1 MTRTAAFDCGT
12 NSLRLLV
19 ADVDEAGRLTEIA
32 REMRVVRLGQGV
44 DRTGE
49 FAPEALARTFAV
61 CDEYAE
67 IVARHAPDRMRFV
80 ATSASRDVSNRDEF
94 AAGVQQRLGLLP
106 EVIEGREEAELSFLG
121 ATAGVPD
128 AAAPRLV
135 MDLGGGST
143 ELVLGD
149 AGADAAYSMNIG
161 CVRLFERHLASDP
174 PTEEQIDA
182 LRADVDDAFTEAAQH
197 VDVSATRTLVGV
209 AGTITTTAA
218 AILDLPGYD
227 REAIHGSALTREQ
240 IVRAADRLTAM
251 TSDERR
257 ALPYMHPGRA
267 DVIAAGSQVF
277 ARLVELVD
285 EAVGRS
291 GGSLGIRVSES
302 DILDGIALGLSRD

>member
-149 AGADAAYSMNIG
+149 AGADAAYSTNIG

>member
-251 TSDERR
+251 TWDERR

>member
-19 ADVDEAGRLTEIA
+19 ADVDDAGRLTDLA

-49 FAPEALARTFAV
+49 FAPEALARTFAA

-67 IVARHAPDRMRFV
+67 IVSRLAPDRLRFV
-80 ATSASRDVSNRDEF
+80 ATSASRDVSNRDAF
-94 AAGVQQRLGLLP
+94 AAGVQERLGILP
-106 EVIEGREEAELSFLG
+106 EVIDGDEEAELSFLG

-128 AAAPRLV
+128 AASPRLV

-149 AGADAAYSMNIG
+149 ATASDAYSMNIG

-174 PTEEQIDA
+174 PTAEQVAA
-182 LRADVDDAFTEAAQH
+182 LRADVDDAFIEAAQH

-209 AGTITTTAA
+209 AGTITTVAA
-218 AILDLPGYD
+218 AVLDLPGYD
-227 REAIHGSALTREQ
+227 REAIHGASLTRAQ
-240 IVRAADRLTAM
+240 ITRTADRLTAM
-251 TSDERR
+251 PSESRR
-257 ALPYMHPGRA
+257 TLPYMHPGRA
-267 DVIAAGSQVF
+267 DVIAAGSHVY
-277 ARLVELVD
+277 ARLVELID

-291 GGSLGIRVSES
+291 GGTLDIRVSES
-302 DILDGIALGLSRD
+302 DILDGIALGLARD